1 MTAAPKFKSIE
12 PDLLVEEETLDGY
25 KPERYYPVTLGQL
38 LHNRYQVVGKLGY
51 GIASTVW
58 LCRDLN
64 HAPEAPTHVAIKIY
78 ANDLPTNRELPIYK
92 HLSSLP
98 TKHIGGRNVR
108 QLFESFEIAG
118 PDGKHTCLVH
128 EACGQSLSQLMK
140 LMPGKLFQTN
150 ILRQMMRP
158 ILNGLQYLHSEA
170 KIIHTDLS
178 PTNVL
183 MGINDPSV
191 FATFEEHEAQAP
203 VPRKS
208 AHSRTIYMSRPMPL
222 TTAFPKISDFSEA
235 RFVGETV
242 RNDLIMPEAYRAP
255 ENILGMPWGH
265 EVDIWGFGM
274 MLWDL
279 YEPRRFVVPYDSDG
293 EYSDQ
298 HHLAQLVAVIGLPPL
313 DFLER
318 AEYSWKYFERNG
330 SWKGDVPIP
339 TNMSLESVEQ
349 RLEGEEKRMFLSL
362 MRKILQWRPEDR
374 PSCEEIFFDEW
385 LCADLIESGDVVR
398 QGGQWVVVADPYSIV

>member
-1 MTAAPKFKSIE
+1 MTAAPSFKTIE
-12 PDLLVEEETLDGY
+12 SDLLVEEETLDGY
-25 KPERYYPVTLGQL
+25 RPERYYPATLGQL
-38 LHNRYQVVGKLGY
+38 FHNRYQVVGKLAY

-64 HAPEAPTHVAIKIY
+64 HAPEAPTHIAMKIY
-78 ANDLPTNRELPIYK
+78 ANDLPTYRELPIYK

-98 TKHIGGRNVR
+98 SKHIGGRNVR
-108 QLFESFEIAG
+108 QLLESFEIAG

-170 KIIHTDLS
+170 KIVHTDLS

-203 VPRKS
+203 VPRK
-208 AHSRTIYMSRPMPL
+208 AVQNRTIYMSRPMPL
-222 TTAFPKISDFSEA
+222 TSAFPKISDFSEA
-235 RFVGETV
+235 RFADDTAQ
-242 RNDLIMPEAYRAP
+242 NDLIMPEAYRAP

-279 YEPRRFVVPYDSDG
+279 YEPRRFVVPYNDDG
-293 EYSDQ
+293 KYSDQ

-313 DFLER
+313 DFLEN
-318 AEYSWKYFERNG
+318 AEYSWKYFDRDG

-349 RLEGEEKRMFLSL
+349 RLKGEEKRMFLSL

-385 LCADLIESGDVVR
+385 LCADLIESGDVVH
-398 QGGQWVVVADPYSIV
+398 QGGQWIVVADPYSIV